1 MPPGLGA
8 LAALSGWRLHQ
19 VWGNGDHQSQLQHQ
33 SSVENSGVNTFRVEI
48 HEARLGNAAWP
59 QERSSHCKIL
69 RNAMSMSAIWVE
81 TNDSR

>member
-48 HEARLGNAAWP
+48 HEAPVWGMQHGLRRDQAIAKFSVKKCHVDECHLG
-59 QERSSHCKIL
+59 
-69 RNAMSMSAIWVE
+69 RNK
-81 TNDSR
+81 